1 MRVVTSSQM
10 KQIEQNAAAGGLS
23 YLTMMENA
31 GAACADAIAQ
41 AVDPACSVVILCG
54 KGKNG
59 GDGFVIARRL
69 RRKGFQ
75 KIHVLLTNG
84 LPQAD
89 DAAVMFEKLDGAAV
103 LDWQEQKDAAGQ
115 AVTAADVI
123 VDAVFGFGFHG
134 EADEPTAELFRAVNE
149 SRATVFAVDVPSGV
163 ECDTANACRDAIM
176 ADVTLAISF
185 CKPGHLLYPAAEH
198 CGKVIAL
205 PIGIQEESCDGV
217 DDAGFFTLTDE
228 EVQLPQR
235 RRDTNK
241 GTFGKVLSVCGSRR
255 YAGAAV
261 LAANGAVRIGA
272 GLVTAAFPDAAYPA
286 VAAKLTEPVLLPLPC
301 CSDGFFSR
309 AAIDPLQKEAITA
322 SVLLIGCG
330 LGQTMG
336 TASLINELLPE
347 TDGPIVLDAD
357 GINLIS
363 RNIHE
368 LESIGSRAVL
378 TPHPGEFARL
388 LGVSIPEVQA
398 NRLALA
404 KEFAQKFNTV
414 LVLKGAATV
423 VASPE
428 RVYVNHT
435 GNPGMARGGSGDL
448 LAGMI
453 AGLIAQGLN
462 RFDAAVTGVF
472 LHGTVGD
479 RAARKYSIHGM
490 TPSSMISLLPKV
502 LSDFE

>member
-1 MRVVTSSQM
+1 M

-23 YLTMMENA
+23 YRRMMKNA
-31 GAACADAIAQ
+31 GAACAAYIART
-41 AVDPACSVVILCG
+41 VDSACSVAILCG

-59 GDGFVIARRL
+59 GDGFVIARQL
-69 RRKGFQ
+69 RRQGFAAE
-75 KIHVLLTNG
+75 VLLTNG

-89 DAAVMFEKLDGAAV
+89 DAAAMFEKLDGVAV
-103 LDWQEQKDAAGQ
+103 LDCQEQREAAE
-115 AVTAADVI
+115 AEIAAADVI

-134 EADEPTAELFRAVNE
+134 EVDEPTATLFRAVNE
-149 SRATVFAVDVPSGV
+149 SKARVIAVDVPSGV
-163 ECDTANACRDAIM
+163 ECDTAKVCRDAIT
-176 ADVTLAISF
+176 ADVTLAISY

-198 CGKVIAL
+198 CGEVIAL
-205 PIGIQEESCDGV
+205 PIGIAESCCDGM
-217 DDAGFFTLTDE
+217 DDAGFFTLAAE
-228 EVQLPQR
+228 EVRLPQR
-235 RRDTNK
+235 RRDSNK
-241 GTFGKVLSVCGSRR
+241 GTYGKVLSVCGSRR

-272 GLVTAAFPDAAYPA
+272 GLVTAAFPNDAYPA

-301 CSDGFFSR
+301 CSDGFFTR
-309 AAIDPLQKEAITA
+309 AAVEPLLAEAKSA
-322 SVLLIGCG
+322 SVLLVGCG
-330 LGQTMG
+330 LGQTLG
-336 TASLINELLPE
+336 TASLIHELLPE
-347 TDGPIVLDAD
+347 TECPIVLDAD
-357 GINLIS
+357 GINLIAK
-363 RNIHE
+363 NIHQ
-368 LESIGSRAVL
+368 LESIGSRTVL

-388 LGVSIPEVQA
+388 LGVSVPEVQA

-404 KEFAQKFNTV
+404 GAFAKKYNTV

-423 VASPE
+423 VADPE
-428 RVYVNHT
+428 RVYVNRT

-453 AGLIAQGLN
+453 AGLIAQGVS

-479 RAARKYSIHGM
+479 RCAQKYSVHSM
-490 TPSSMISLLPKV
+490 TPCDMLTLLPET